1 MISYQEST
9 KFWQRSWFA
18 ALIGGL
24 AVGGGVWWWQAHQ
37 DAEQAAEAAS
47 AQAAVAASSGPQKAV
62 FAAPVA
68 SPGPGSAPTVLPDGR
83 PSDFT
88 PEDWA
93 ALKAAMSNQPNG
105 QAEMDRV
112 VAYLRFQR
120 NFEQWQALADSR
132 DVAKRHQLAESLLT
146 QLPERMN
153 KGEVTSGEALL
164 LSNAL
169 LTDLQPDENLRE
181 ARLADMRSKLQ
192 AAAPRTDA
200 EQAARD
206 AEIRDELKRRESAI
220 IADWQSK
227 PEASRSQV
235 ALERD
240 LEAARRSVYGNAK
253 Q

>member
-47 AQAAVAASSGPQKAV
+47 STQASAPQKPVFATPVPMDAASS
-62 FAAPVA
+62 
-68 SPGPGSAPTVLPDGR
+68 PTVLADGR

-93 ALKAAMSNQPNG
+93 ALKAAMNSQPN
-105 QAEMDRV
+105 AKSEMERV

-120 NFEQWQALADSR
+120 SFEQWQALADSR
-132 DVAKRHQLAESLLT
+132 EVAKRHQLAESLLA
-146 QLPERMN
+146 QVPDRMS
-153 KGEVTSGEALL
+153 KGEVTAGEALL
-164 LSNAL
+164 LSTAL
-169 LTDLQPDENLRE
+169 LTDLQPDENLRQQ
-181 ARLADMRSKLQ
+181 RLAEMRAKIE

-200 EQAARD
+200 AQAARD
-206 AEIRDELKRRESAI
+206 KEIQDELTRRERAI
-220 IADWQSK
+220 VADWQAK
-227 PEASRSQV
+227 PEGSRDNAVLQ
-235 ALERD
+235 RD
-240 LEAARRSVYGNAK
+240 LEAARQSVYADSK
-253 Q
+253 R

>member
-1 MISYQEST
+1 MISYQENT

-24 AVGGGVWWWQAHQ
+24 AVGGGVWWWQAHR
-37 DAEQAAEAAS
+37 DAEQAAEAAA
-47 AQAAVAASSGPQKAV
+47 AQVAAASGPQKPV
-62 FAAPVA
+62 FATPVA
-68 SPGPGSAPTVLPDGR
+68 TTGPASAPTVLPDGR

-105 QAEMDRV
+105 QAEMARV

-120 NFEQWQALADSR
+120 TFEQWQALADSR
-132 DVAKRHQLAESLLT
+132 DAAKRHQLAESLLT
-146 QLPERMN
+146 QLPERMS

-181 ARLADMRSKLQ
+181 ARLADMRAKLQ
-192 AAAPRTDA
+192 AAAPRSDA
-200 EQAARD
+200 AQAARD
-206 AEIRDELKRRESAI
+206 LEIRDELQRREKAI

-227 PEASRSQV
+227 PEASRSQL

-240 LEAARRSVYGNAK
+240 LEAARRSVYGNA

>member
-37 DAEQAAEAAS
+37 DAEQAAEVAS
-47 AQAAVAASSGPQKAV
+47 SAAASSAQGSDPRRPV
-62 FAAPVA
+62 FATPVTADAA
-68 SPGPGSAPTVLPDGR
+68 SVPTVLPDGR

-93 ALKAAMSNQPNG
+93 ALKAAMSGQPNAK
-105 QAEMDRV
+105 AEMDRV

-132 DVAKRHQLAESLLT
+132 DVAKRHELAENLLG
-146 QLPERMN
+146 QVPDRMS
-153 KGEVTSGEALL
+153 KGEVTAGEALL
-164 LSNAL
+164 LSTAL
-169 LTDLQPDENLRE
+169 LTDLQPDENLRQQ
-181 ARLADMRSKLQ
+181 RLAQMRTKLE
-192 AAAPRTDA
+192 AVAPRTDA

-206 AEIRDELKRRESAI
+206 AAAHNEFSDRQAAI
-220 IADWQSK
+220 MAAWQAK
-227 PEASRSQV
+227 PESSRDRA

-240 LEAARRSVYGNAK
+240 LEAARLSVYGKAK
-253 Q
+253 P

>member
-37 DAEQAAEAAS
+37 DAEQAAEAAAS
-47 AQAAVAASSGPQKAV
+47 AASAVHAGDPRRPV
-62 FAAPVA
+62 FATPVPAETA
-68 SPGPGSAPTVLPDGR
+68 SVPTVLADGR

-93 ALKAAMSNQPNG
+93 ALKAAMSGQPNG

-120 NFEQWQALADSR
+120 HFEQWQALADSR
-132 DVAKRHQLAESLLT
+132 DVAKRHQLAEGLLS
-146 QLPERMN
+146 QVPDRMS
-153 KGEVTSGEALL
+153 KGEVTAGEALL
-164 LSNAL
+164 LSTAL
-169 LTDLQPDENLRE
+169 LTDLQPDEKLRE
-181 ARLADMRSKLQ
+181 QRLADMRARLEAVAPQ
-192 AAAPRTDA
+192 ADA
-200 EQAARD
+200 EQAAREAD
-206 AEIRDELKRRESAI
+206 AQTEFKRRQSAI
-220 IADWQSK
+220 VAAWQAK
-227 PEASRSQV
+227 PEGSRDQA

-240 LEAARRSVYGNAK
+240 LEAARRAVYGNAK
-253 Q
+253 P

>member
-24 AVGGGVWWWQAHQ
+24 AVGGGVWWWQSHQ

-47 AQAAVAASSGPQKAV
+47 SVQAPTASGPQRPV
-62 FAAPVA
+62 FTTPVA
-68 SPGPGSAPTVLPDGR
+68 STGPASAPTVLPDGR

-93 ALKAAMSNQPNG
+93 ALKAAMSSQPNG
-105 QAEMDRV
+105 QAEMARV

-120 NFEQWQALADSR
+120 SFEQWQALADSR
-132 DVAKRHQLAESLLT
+132 DAAKRHALAESLLT

-181 ARLADMRSKLQ
+181 ARLADMRTRLQ
-192 AAAPRTDA
+192 ASVPQSDA

-206 AEIRDELKRRESAI
+206 REKLRDYQRLASAI
-220 IADWQSK
+220 MADWESK

-240 LEAARRSVYGNAK
+240 LAAARLSVYGNPK